1 MGKLGCWCG
10 PLLWV
15 VACGLLVGCGSAE
28 ERKAS
33 YVEKANVFIQE
44 GNFPKARVALRNAIK
59 IDPKD
64 PHLYFLAGQVFE
76 KEANWPQAF
85 RQFSRVVELDATHR
99 EAIGRLARFYLA
111 AQEST
116 ELMALSHKILTT
128 DSEDVLG
135 RTIQACAWF
144 LDGEHAKALAQA
156 DVLVARQP
164 TEPDLLLMLAVI
176 FSANQDLK
184 KAQAVLQR
192 GLSIHPE
199 NGDLL
204 NYLATISIGMKDYHQ
219 AEGIYRQLLAQE
231 PHVVKY
237 RETLAGLYRH
247 LGQSDK
253 AMALLREGVTLEPEN
268 EQRWKS
274 LILSAEGDQQEAL
287 IQEALGALPDSLML
301 RFLLGAHYEQRQN
314 YAKAREIYEAIATEE
329 ETSGQGLQAEVEL
342 AKLDLVE
349 QDQAS
354 AQTRIAAVLKENPR
368 QSDALLLKGKL
379 SLVKQEPA
387 SAVDAFRIVLKDEPN
402 NSAIQSLLGQAHLL
416 AGEFELARESLE
428 KAVSVNA
435 RQVDA
440 YTALARLSA
449 REGQIDQ
456 AQQHLEALLQVV
468 PTHFES
474 LWTLFRLQLA
484 QRHWSQSEQTIVRL
498 QQAGASGY
506 QINLA
511 TGLLAAGREQWEVAA
526 QAFARAQQANAQAL
540 PPLAALVNV
549 FLQRQQ
555 PEQAMQYLQSM
566 LAAHPDHPFAWGLL
580 GAVFVQL
587 RDMSS
592 ALSAYR
598 QQTEVNPAWVEPWR
612 DWAMVEWSQGQKAE
626 AITIL
631 NRGLSTHP
639 QSLVLLSPLAT
650 FYQAEGH
657 VDLAMRQYE
666 LILAQSSTD
675 LVAANNLAYLLA
687 DKKGDPRSLE
697 KALALAKQFEGKTDN
712 PILLDTLAWVY
723 YKMGLFQEAISLLK
737 NAVVRAPD
745 HGLIN
750 YHLGLLKLKVGDR
763 MSAKTHLEKSVRRG
777 SDLENIEEVR
787 RLLAEIQ
794 S

>member
-10 PLLWV
+10 LLLWV

-156 DVLVARQP
+156 DVLVARQL
-164 TEPDLLLMLAVI
+164 TEPDLLLMLAVV

-237 RETLAGLYRH
+237 RDTLAGLYRH

-253 AMALLREGVTLEPEN
+253 ALDLLREGVTLEPEN

-274 LILSAEGDQQEAL
+274 LIISAEGDQQEAL

-506 QINLA
+506 QIDLA

-587 RDMSS
+587 RDMAS

-598 QQTEVNPAWVEPWR
+598 QQTEVNPAWVEPWK
-612 DWAMVEWSQGQKAE
+612 DWAMVEWSQGHNTE

-723 YKMGLFQEAISLLK
+723 YKMGLFHEAISLLK

-745 HGLIN
+745 HGLIH
-750 YHLGLLKLKVGDR
+750 YHLGLLNLKMGNR
-763 MSAKTHLEKSVRRG
+763 MSAKTHLEKSVRGG

>member
-1 MGKLGCWCG
+1 M
-10 PLLWV
+10 
-15 VACGLLVGCGSAE
+15 
-28 ERKAS
+28 
-33 YVEKANVFIQE
+33 
-44 GNFPKARVALRNAIK
+44 
-59 IDPKD
+59 
-64 PHLYFLAGQVFE
+64 
-76 KEANWPQAF
+76 
-85 RQFSRVVELDATHR
+85 
-99 EAIGRLARFYLA
+99 
-111 AQEST
+111 
-116 ELMALSHKILTT
+116 
-128 DSEDVLG
+128 
-135 RTIQACAWF
+135 
-144 LDGEHAKALAQA
+144 
-156 DVLVARQP
+156 
-164 TEPDLLLMLAVI
+164 
-176 FSANQDLK
+176 
-184 KAQAVLQR
+184 
-192 GLSIHPE
+192 
-199 NGDLL
+199 
-204 NYLATISIGMKDYHQ
+204 
-219 AEGIYRQLLAQE
+219 
-231 PHVVKY
+231 
-237 RETLAGLYRH
+237 
-247 LGQSDK
+247 
-253 AMALLREGVTLEPEN
+253 
-268 EQRWKS
+268 
-274 LILSAEGDQQEAL
+274 
-287 IQEALGALPDSLML
+287 
-301 RFLLGAHYEQRQN
+301 
-314 YAKAREIYEAIATEE
+314 
-329 ETSGQGLQAEVEL
+329 
-342 AKLDLVE
+342 
-349 QDQAS
+349 
-354 AQTRIAAVLKENPR
+354 
-368 QSDALLLKGKL
+368 
-379 SLVKQEPA
+379 
-387 SAVDAFRIVLKDEPN
+387 
-402 NSAIQSLLGQAHLL
+402 
-416 AGEFELARESLE
+416 
-428 KAVSVNA
+428 
-435 RQVDA
+435 
-440 YTALARLSA
+440 
-449 REGQIDQ
+449 
-456 AQQHLEALLQVV
+456 
-468 PTHFES
+468 
-474 LWTLFRLQLA
+474 
-484 QRHWSQSEQTIVRL
+484 RL

-526 QAFARAQQANAQAL
+526 QAFARAQQANSQAL

-639 QSLVLLSPLAT
+639 QSLILLSPLAT
-650 FYQAEGH
+650 FYQAEGQ